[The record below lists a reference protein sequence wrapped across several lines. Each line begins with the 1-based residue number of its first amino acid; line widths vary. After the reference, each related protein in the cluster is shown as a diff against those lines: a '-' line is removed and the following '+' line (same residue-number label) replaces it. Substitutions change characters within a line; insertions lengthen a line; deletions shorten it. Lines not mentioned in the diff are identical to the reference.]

1 MPGNSNVLGGLGA
14 AAPPVLGAG
23 VAPGV
28 TTTLQLVS
36 DFGRML
42 VGAPDEFAP
51 SFALRAGLGVAAGF
65 LAQGKTLALFLV
77 LAFDA
82 DLLGTVMRTDA
93 TLIFFADL
101 LVTGTC
107 LAG

>member
-1 MPGNSNVLGGLGA
+1 M
-14 AAPPVLGAG
+14 
-23 VAPGV
+23 

-51 SFALRAGLGVAAGF
+51 SFAVRAGLGVAAGF
-65 LAQGKTLALFLV
+65 LAQGKTMALFLV
-77 LAFDA
+77 FAFDA
-82 DLLGTVMRTDA
+82 ALPGAVRRADA
-93 TLIFFADL
+93 TLIIFADL

-107 LAG
+107 LAGTCLAG

>member
-1 MPGNSNVLGGLGA
+1 
-14 AAPPVLGAG
+14 
-23 VAPGV
+23 
-28 TTTLQLVS
+28 
-36 DFGRML
+36 ML

-51 SFALRAGLGVAAGF
+51 SFAVRAGLGVAAGF

-77 LAFDA
+77 FTFDA
-82 DLLGTVMRTDA
+82 DLLGTVMRADA

>member
-1 MPGNSNVLGGLGA
+1 MRTALAGAGA
-14 AAPPVLGAG
+14 AA
-23 VAPGV
+23 GV

-51 SFALRAGLGVAAGF
+51 SFAVRAGLGVAAGL
-65 LAQGKTLALFLV
+65 LAQGKTMALFLV
-77 LAFDA
+77 FAFDA
-82 DLLGTVMRTDA
+82 ALLGTVLRTDA